1 MKLSLGRE
9 KNELFCV
16 RRRFALKLSD
26 LCGRAGIAFPEV
38 FGELEIESVIDDSR
52 QVTPKSFYICIKGFH
67 HDGHDY
73 AEQAIAAGAVCV
85 LMQKGLERDLPDHVC
100 ALVCEDTRRA
110 SAELFNAFWGDP
122 VSKLKFIGV
131 TGTNGKTSV
140 THMLRAILEASLC
153 RCGLIGTVGCES
165 AGKFLEPQNKNPNA
179 NMTTPD
185 PSELYRM
192 LAQMVNDGVEYVLME
207 VTSHALVLEKLSP
220 IRFEAGIFTNLTP
233 EHLDFHGSMEAYAA
247 AKAKLFERCKI
258 SVLSADSLYLP
269 AIQKGVKGKL
279 VTCSAFSKE
288 ETYHAENIRMS
299 GQLGVEYELVS
310 RRARVQI
317 RCPIPGHFTVMNT
330 MQAAACALELG
341 LGAAAVKE
349 ALGSLLGIRGRMER
363 VRLGHTADF
372 TVFID
377 YAHTPDALE
386 KLLRTAKD
394 FGGEGQ
400 RVVVVFGCGGDRD
413 KSKRPLMGAVAERY
427 ADSVIVTS
435 DNSRSEDPEQIIE
448 EILSGMKKTPM
459 VIVDR
464 AEAIR
469 YAVLRARPRDV
480 ILLAGKGHE
489 QYELNREG
497 KIPFSERE
505 IVLKAFEE
513 RERQTGRTA
522 ETDGL

>member
-1 MKLSLGRE
+1 MRSE
-9 KNELFCV
+9 EFT
-16 RRRFALKLSD
+16 LKLSD
-26 LCGRAGIAFPEV
+26 LCSRAGVAFPLEK
-38 FGELEIESVIDDSR
+38 GELEIDLVIDDSR
-52 QVTPKSFYICIKGFH
+52 LAKPNSLYVCIKGFH
-67 HDGHDY
+67 CDGHDCVD
-73 AEQAIAAGAVCV
+73 EAIRKGAICV
-85 LMQKGLERDLPDHVC
+85 LMQSGYERELPENVC
-100 ALVCEDTRRA
+100 ALVCENTRRA
-110 SAELFNAFWGDP
+110 SAELFNAFYGDP

-153 RCGLIGTVGCES
+153 KCGLIGTVGCES
-165 AGKFLEPQNKNPNA
+165 AGRFLETQNRNPNA

-185 PSELYRM
+185 PSDLYRM
-192 LAQMVNDGVEYVLME
+192 LAEMVGDGVEYVLME
-207 VTSHALVLEKLSP
+207 VTSHALALEKLSP
-220 IRFEAGIFTNLTP
+220 IDFEAGIFTNLTP

-269 AIQKGVKGKL
+269 IIKKGVKGKL
-279 VTCSAFSKE
+279 VTCSAFSRE
-288 ETYHAENIRMS
+288 ESYRAEKIRMS
-299 GQLGVEYELVS
+299 GQLGVDYELVS
-310 RRARVQI
+310 DRARVQI

-341 LGAAAVKE
+341 FGAAAVKE

-363 VRLGHTADF
+363 VRLGHAADF

-427 ADSVIVTS
+427 ADCAIVTS

-448 EILSGMKKTPM
+448 EILSGMKERPT

-469 YAVLRARPRDV
+469 YAVLRAKPKDV

-489 QYELNREG
+489 QYELRRDG
-497 KIPFSERE
+497 KIPFSEKE

-513 RERQTGRTA
+513 RVRQTGRTDQ
-522 ETDGL
+522 TDGS

>member
-1 MKLSLGRE
+1 L
-9 KNELFCV
+9 
-16 RRRFALKLSD
+16 
-26 LCGRAGIAFPEV
+26 RAGIAFPGE
-38 FGELEIESVIDDSR
+38 FGELEIGSVVDNSSKAE
-52 QVTPKSFYICIKGFH
+52 PNSLYICIKGFH
-67 HDGHDY
+67 SDGHEY
-73 AEQAIAAGAVCV
+73 IEEAVANGAICV
-85 LMQKGLERDLPDHVC
+85 LMQSGLERELPEDVC
-100 ALVCEDTRRA
+100 GLVCENTRRA
-110 SAELFNAFWGDP
+110 SAELFNAFYGDP

-165 AGKFLEPQNKNPNA
+165 AGRYLETKNGNPNA

-185 PSELYRM
+185 PPELYRM
-192 LAQMVNDGVEYVLME
+192 LAEMVEDGVEYVLME
-207 VTSHALVLEKLSP
+207 VTSHALALEKLSP
-220 IRFEAGIFTNLTP
+220 IRYEAGIFTNLTP

-269 AIQKGVKGKL
+269 LIKKGVKGRL
-279 VTCSAFSKE
+279 VTCSACSSG
-288 ETYHAENIRMS
+288 ETYHAEKIRMS
-299 GQLGVEYELVS
+299 GQLGVDYELVS
-310 RRARVQI
+310 DRARVQI

-330 MQAAACALELG
+330 MQAAACALDLG
-341 LGAAAVKE
+341 FGAAAVKA
-349 ALGSLLGIRGRMER
+349 ALGSLLGIKGRMER
-363 VRLGHTADF
+363 VRLGHAADF

-394 FGGEGQ
+394 FGGEEQ
-400 RVVVVFGCGGDRD
+400 RIVVVFGCGGDRD

-427 ADSVIVTS
+427 ADCAIVTS
-435 DNSRSEDPEQIIE
+435 DNSRSEEPTQIIK
-448 EILSGMKKTPM
+448 EILSGMKHTPV

-469 YAVLRARPRDV
+469 YAVLRARPKDV

-489 QYELNREG
+489 EYELNRDG

-513 RERQTGRTA
+513 RERQTGRTEKA
-522 ETDGL
+522 DGS